1 MCILELSKVSMDE
14 FHYDYIK
21 NKYDNNSR
29 LLFINTDILI
39 HEVKTED
46 VYENFSNDK

>member
-1 MCILELSKVSMDE
+1 MDE
-14 FHYDYIK
+14 FHYDYIN

-39 HEVKTED
+39 HEIKTED
-46 VYENFSNDK
+46 VYEHFSNAKRRLTLSNY